1 MSNECQSAS
10 VKAYLR
16 RTKSTAELE
25 DMADACYAE
34 ATETVT
40 ITSISSEGTSSSGQV
55 SFPKYVLLQ
64 AIEELLA
71 EGSGGRQ
78 LGDVLVRSQFHS
90 PV

>member
-1 MSNECQSAS
+1 MSESEKIS
-10 VKAYLR
+10 GVKAYLR

-25 DMADACYAE
+25 DLADACYAE

-64 AIEELLA
+64 AIEDLLA
-71 EGSGGRQ
+71 EGGGGRQ
-78 LGDVLVRSQFHS
+78 IGDVLVRSQFHS